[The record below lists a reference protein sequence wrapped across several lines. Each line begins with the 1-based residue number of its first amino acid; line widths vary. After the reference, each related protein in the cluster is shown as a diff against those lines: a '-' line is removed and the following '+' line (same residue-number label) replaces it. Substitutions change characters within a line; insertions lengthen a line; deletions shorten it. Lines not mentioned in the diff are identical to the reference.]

1 MDNGRVVSFSQ
12 QAKPISSP
20 QRLGS
25 YGELNY
31 VLPSVNSVP
40 LDNSD
45 KSVVKQE
52 AVDEQI
58 RQTIE
63 HHEPMLHH

>member
-31 VLPSVNSVP
+31 VLRSGNLAP

-45 KSVVKQE
+45 KSAVKQE
-52 AVDEQI
+52 AVGGPI
-58 RQTIE
+58 RRTIE
-63 HHEPMLHH
+63 RHEPMLHH